1 MNKKCFRIGLRLFSM
16 NVESFT
22 FLFNEIQDGI
32 EIQHDQKRE
41 DILSSLFEA
50 G

>member
-22 FLFNEIQDGI
+22 FLLIQDGI

-41 DILSSLFEA
+41 DILSLLFEA